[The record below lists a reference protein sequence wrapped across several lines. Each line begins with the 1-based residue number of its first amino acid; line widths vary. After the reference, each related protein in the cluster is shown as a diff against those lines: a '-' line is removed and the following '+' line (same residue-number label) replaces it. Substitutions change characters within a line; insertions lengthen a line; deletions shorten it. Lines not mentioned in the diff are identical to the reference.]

1 MSSDELDY
9 LAERIENWKSLAH
22 LLWFTEDKI
31 GVFDDDNV
39 KLRDKVYGMLIVW
52 KDREGSRATFRVLHD
67 ALCHRLVNRQDL
79 AEEFCLDGSSS
90 LVST

>member
-1 MSSDELDY
+1 MSMEIKEWQP
-9 LAERIENWKSLAH
+9 LAQ

-39 KLRDKVYGMLIVW
+39 KLRDKVYRMLIVW

>member
-1 MSSDELDY
+1 MSKDELDH
-9 LAERIENWKSLAH
+9 LAVRIENWESLAH
-22 LLWFTEDKI
+22 LLCFTKDKV

-39 KLRDKVYGMLIVW
+39 KLRDKVYRMLIVW